1 MLYNITLL
9 KAHLA
14 RTPLYKENKS
24 EIMEFFHMKNI
35 FENLG
40 VKHVYL
46 NDKHPPLFID
56 GESLS
61 KICLLADSKFG
72 LPFKYKE
79 FYEGNKTLISIPK
92 GEDGTKVYSVSKF
105 EDVVA
110 AINEH
115 SETSTYGIQE
125 NIKEQAKEA
134 KKKVKVAA
142 LEDKLEA
149 QRQVKREEF
158 HRATN
163 LNRDFVNDK
172 IVSIDFEFKILKNG
186 GYEVTEL
193 GIATG
198 ENGVIKTE
206 HYLIKEFY
214 ENKRNRALQEKFDFG
229 KTELI
234 SVNEIKGIIEKS
246 LQGAKYVLFHEQ
258 REDFEILK
266 SLKLDIEHTKN
277 FDVVDTQ
284 LCYKRYFRAPGTN
297 PDGAKLKDLLT
308 EFKVKCENLHNA
320 GNDANYTLQ
329 LVQKMSLIHKFTQ
342 ENKKQN
348 GNVSK
353 KKQTRSI

>member
-1 MLYNITLL
+1 MKDYLS
-9 KAHLA
+9 
-14 RTPLYKENKS
+14 RTPLYKEHKTDIVN
-24 EIMEFFHMKNI
+24 FFNI
-35 FENLG
+35 INVFDNLG
-40 VKHVYL
+40 VKKVYMD
-46 NDKHPPLFID
+46 DKKPSLFID

-61 KICLLADSKFG
+61 KICLLADAKFG

-79 FYEGNKTLISIPK
+79 FHQINNKPITIFR
-92 GEDGTKVYSVSKF
+92 EEEGTKVYTVSKY

-110 AINEH
+110 VIKTH
-115 SETSTYGIQE
+115 SATSTYGLQKSI
-125 NIKEQAKEA
+125 NDTVMAA
-134 KKKVKVAA
+134 KKKIEVAI
-142 LEDKLEA
+142 LEEKIEEK
-149 QRQVKREEF
+149 RQVKREEF

-198 ENGVIKTE
+198 ENGNIKTE

-234 SVNEIKGIIEKS
+234 SVNEIKGIIENS
-246 LQGAKYVLFHEQ
+246 LKGAKYVLFHEQ

-308 EFKVKCENLHNA
+308 EFKVKCDNLHNA

-329 LVQKMSLIHKFTQ
+329 LVQKMSLIHKFTL
-342 ENKKQN
+342 EDKKQTSN
-348 GNVSK
+348 TNK